1 MVRALPRRI
10 AGLFATL
17 LAASFVI
24 FAAVYAAP
32 GDPAVLLSGSRQELT
47 PEKLAAVRAEHH
59 LDEPLVVQ
67 YGRWLWDGLQGD
79 LGRSFQYRDHVADLI
94 GARLPTTLE
103 LVAYATV
110 FFVVLGVG
118 SGVLAAVRRGWV
130 DSAVVGGTTLAA
142 SVPAFVAAIALVSLF
157 GVRLGW
163 FPVTGQGEGLAGRL
177 HHLTLPA
184 FALALSALAVISRVT
199 RQAMAEAYA
208 SDHVEA
214 ARASGQS
221 ERQIVVQHVLRNA
234 LGPIV
239 TMCGLVMAGML
250 AGTVVVETAFGLSG
264 IGSLLVSAITTHDF
278 PVTQAVLLLMV
289 IGYVVVTTLV
299 DLVHPLIDPR
309 VSPGGQPGGSKPEGK
324 TA

>member
-1 MVRALPRRI
+1 MHARTAHRIVRRL
-10 AGLFATL
+10 AGFLATL

-32 GDPAVLLSGSRQELT
+32 GDPAVFLAGGRDKLT
-47 PEKLAAVRAEHH
+47 PERLAAVRAQYH

-67 YGRWLWDGLQGD
+67 YGRWLWDCLHLD
-79 LGRSFQYRDHVADLI
+79 LGRSFKYSDQVADLVA
-94 GARLPTTLE
+94 ARLPTTLA
-103 LVAYATV
+103 LVAYATLL
-110 FFVVLGVG
+110 FVVLGVG
-118 SGVLAAVRRGWV
+118 AGILAAVRQSSWV

-142 SVPAFVAAIALVSLF
+142 SVPSFVAAIALVSLF

-163 FPVTGQGEGLAGRL
+163 FPVTGGGSGFAGTL

-184 FALALSALAVISRVT
+184 LSLALGALALISRVT
-199 RQAMAEAYA
+199 RQAMADAAA

-214 ARASGQS
+214 ARASGIP
-221 ERQIVVQHVLRNA
+221 ERDIIRRHVLRNA

-250 AGTVVVETAFGLSG
+250 AGTVVVETAFGMSG
-264 IGSLLVSAITTHDF
+264 IGSLLVGAINTHDF
-278 PVTQAVLLLMV
+278 PVAQAVLLLMV
-289 IGYVVVTTLV
+289 TGYIVVTTVV
-299 DLVHPLIDPR
+299 DLLHPLLDPR
-309 VSPGGQPGGSKPEGK
+309 VREEAR